1 MAYAE
6 KTTVPVGK
14 TQEDL
19 KRMIEKHGGD
29 SFMAGSLR
37 ATGEV
42 GVIFDAFNRRFRIL
56 LKMESEEKLKVDGRG
71 SIRSEESFKRAKAQA
86 ERSAWRLIYLIV
98 KARIECIEAGCETFE
113 QAFLPYMLIP
123 DTGKVLA
130 EQVVPAIEQSYSGTP
145 VKNLL
150 TS

>member
-1 MAYAE
+1 MC
-6 KTTVPVGK
+6 
-14 TQEDL
+14 
-19 KRMIEKHGGD
+19 
-29 SFMAGSLR
+29 
-37 ATGEV
+37 TG
-42 GVIFDAFNRRFRIL
+42 ID
-56 LKMESEEKLKVDGRG
+56 VDGRG

-123 DTGKVLA
+123 DTGKVLS